1 MSPLAILSLITAV
14 AAAFSVLW
22 WTVFLGR
29 LGRMLASGM
38 SLRGGLK
45 DSVEESPLS
54 IVVPA
59 HNEERVIGTCIDSLL
74 AQRWQDLEVIVVA
87 DRCTDATESIV
98 SERAVRDPRLKLIRN
113 RECPQSWA
121 GKCHAARLG
130 AEYASGGWIA
140 FVDADTQ
147 AHPDLMTAAVTEA
160 SRRETGLLSL
170 LSDLTSNHW
179 FERSTQPAAMMALL
193 SMFPPDAV
201 NRDDRSRTF
210 ANGQFML
217 FDREWYDRIGGHAAV
232 KNDLLE
238 DIAFAGHISKAGG
251 RVNILRSDGL
261 LSCSMYGS
269 HEDFLRGWM
278 RIFLEATRRKCRV
291 LRKQAFRQLL
301 FGIYLPVLCM
311 LAIVFGSLIGGNL
324 GWTARIL
331 GAAGLVSQVIA
342 LLAVY
347 HVARQPLWTVLL
359 YPIGTWEV
367 ASVMRW
373 ADRTLRNREPV
384 QWCGREYVIE
394 PCD

>member
-1 MSPLAILSLITAV
+1 MSLLAILSLITAV
-14 AAAFSVLW
+14 AAALSTLW
-22 WTVFLGR
+22 WTVLLSR

-38 SLRGGLK
+38 SLRRGLK
-45 DSVEESPLS
+45 DSVEESLLS

-98 SERAVRDPRLKLIRN
+98 SERAARDPRLKLISN

-130 AEYASGGWIA
+130 SELASGEWLA

-147 AHPDLMTAAVTEA
+147 AHPDLMTSAVTEA

-170 LSDLTSNHW
+170 LSDLTSHHW
-179 FERSTQPAAMMALL
+179 FERSTQPVAMMALL

-201 NRDDRSRTF
+201 NRDDRPRTF

-217 FDREWYDRIGGHAAV
+217 FAREWYDRIGGHAAV

-238 DIAFAGHISKAGG
+238 DIAFAGHMSMAGG

-278 RIFLEATRRKCRV
+278 RIFLEATKRQCRV

-301 FGIYLPVLCM
+301 FGIFLPLLCM
-311 LAIVFGSLIGGNL
+311 LAIVFGSLVGGGL
-324 GWTARIL
+324 GWATLIL
-331 GAAGLVSQVIA
+331 GSAGLVSQVVA

-347 HVARQPLWTVLL
+347 RVARQPLWTVLL
-359 YPIGTWEV
+359 FPIGAWEV

-373 ADRTLRNREPV
+373 ADRTLSKREPV
-384 QWCGREYVIE
+384 KWGGREYVLE
-394 PCD
+394 PLD

>member
-1 MSPLAILSLITAV
+1 MSLLAILSLITAV
-14 AAAFSVLW
+14 AAAISILW
-22 WTVFLGR
+22 WTVLLGR

-45 DSVEESPLS
+45 DSVEESFLS

-59 HNEERVIGTCIDSLL
+59 HNEERVIRTCIDSLL

-98 SERAVRDPRLKLIRN
+98 SERAARDPRLKLISN

-140 FVDADTQ
+140 FVDADTH
-147 AHPDLMTAAVTEA
+147 AHPDLMIAAVTEA

-170 LSDLTSNHW
+170 LSDLTSHHW

-193 SMFPPDAV
+193 AMFPPDSV

-238 DIAFAGHISKAGG
+238 DIAFAGHIQKAGG

-291 LRKQAFRQLL
+291 LRKQAFRQLF
-301 FGIYLPVLCM
+301 FGIFLPVLCL
-311 LAIVFGSLIGGNL
+311 LAIVFGSLIGEGL
-324 GWTARIL
+324 GWTTRIL

-347 HVARQPLWTVLL
+347 RVARQPLWTVLL
-359 YPIGTWEV
+359 YPVGTWEV

-373 ADRTLRNREPV
+373 ADRTLRKREPV
-384 QWCGREYVIE
+384 KWGGREYVLE
-394 PCD
+394 PRD

>member
-1 MSPLAILSLITAV
+1 
-14 AAAFSVLW
+14 
-22 WTVFLGR
+22 
-29 LGRMLASGM
+29 M
-38 SLRGGLK
+38 SLRSGLK

-98 SERAVRDPRLKLIRN
+98 SERAARDPRLKLISN

-311 LAIVFGSLIGGNL
+311 LAIVFGSLIGGDL

-347 HVARQPLWTVLL
+347 RVARQPLWTVLL

-394 PCD
+394 PRD